1 MHIGIGTVH
10 FAVAVQNHFAQHIG
24 IGRYFNVVAFIAECF
39 ERVEQRLKHRQV
51 SGCAYIAT
59 VGWEVENDQGQL
71 ALASLFQ
78 AALHQLFD
86 APRQHVGALSAGEH
100 VLRLVFGGEV
110 AIALAACAAR
120 ASRTRSATID
130 HGNGGA
136 IQLRNGHHDGAL
148 DGQQAAL

>member
-1 MHIGIGTVH
+1 MHIGIGTIG

-24 IGRYFNVVAFIAECF
+24 IGRYFNVVAFVAECF
-39 ERVEQRLKHRQV
+39 EGVEQRLKHRQV
-51 SGCAYIAT
+51 SGCTHIAT

-78 AALHQLFD
+78 AALNQLFN
-86 APRQHVGALSAGEH
+86 APRQHVGALSASEH

-110 AIALAACAAR
+110 AVALAACAAGAGR
-120 ASRTRSATID
+120 AGSTAID

-136 IQLRNGHHDGAL
+136 I
-148 DGQQAAL
+148 